1 MRSILDWFAFDGN
14 MICFLR
20 FCIRGSLALC
30 LLQER
35 FLSAGYIPVKTA
47 AFQVLCIA
55 TASRGQKHQHTE
67 IQAHSTLSVFR
78 GYSVDKSPFG
88 PPVEPL
94 SLTIACETSNFLR
107 FCIPVLTGCSYINRA
122 VRFDGPVSMATAAN
136 LHTDPSAKG
145 GTL

>member
-1 MRSILDWFAFDGN
+1 MFPAFLYSRLTRSMSAAGKVVVGDTNEN
-14 MICFLR
+14 M
-20 FCIRGSLALC
+20 
-30 LLQER
+30 
-35 FLSAGYIPVKTA
+35 V
-47 AFQVLCIA
+47 FQALCIA

-78 GYSVDKSPFG
+78 CYSVDKSPFG

-94 SLTIACETSNFLR
+94 SLTIACETSSFLR